1 MGREATEPVTAVH
14 LERPRRSAIVASVL
28 FQVLS
33 REGGRLADR
42 KARTE
47 AERPLSVQPS
57 KAVVE
62 LTGVTRRFGR
72 LVAVD
77 NVSLAIEPGELVFLV
92 GPSEAGKTT
101 LLRLV
106 HGDLK
111 PSTGIV
117 RVRNTAVRRRS
128 VRWRMRRLRRQ
139 VGAVFQDTRLL
150 PDMNALEN
158 VAFALQVADL
168 WAPRR
173 EVRLRAKAGLEMVG
187 LSARGRAFPRQ
198 LSGGAQ
204 RRLAIARALVRQPS
218 ILVADEPTANLDK
231 QNAEMV
237 MHLLEGLAKQG
248 TAVLIATP
256 QLPPGAPG
264 SHRVL
269 EISGG
274 KLAPETPARKVDS

>member
-1 MGREATEPVTAVH
+1 M
-14 LERPRRSAIVASVL
+14 VASVL

-33 REGGRLADR
+33 REGSRLADR
-42 KARTE
+42 KARTD
-47 AERPLSVQPS
+47 AGRPLSVQPS

-111 PSTGIV
+111 PTSGTV

-218 ILVADEPTANLDK
+218 ILVADEPTANLDQ

-269 EISGG
+269 EMNGG
-274 KLAPETPARKVDS
+274 KLAQETPVRKDDS